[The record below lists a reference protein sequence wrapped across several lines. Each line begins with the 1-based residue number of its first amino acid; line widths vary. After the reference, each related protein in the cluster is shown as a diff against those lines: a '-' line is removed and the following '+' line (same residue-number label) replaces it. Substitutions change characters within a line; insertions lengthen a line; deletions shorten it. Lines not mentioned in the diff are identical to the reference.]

1 MRGPSLPRSIPPLAL
16 AAALALG
23 LSGCGGDTMT
33 AFDAT
38 AYVRG
43 VLDETYKGTW
53 DNAFLDLVDLTDGEA
68 QDAYEAALEEEYR
81 RFAYQFDLNDAALT
95 DETRQAALDL
105 LAQVC
110 ALAQYTVQG
119 ATALD
124 DTRYAVE
131 VSVRPLDLFL
141 QVRSD
146 ALAGFREEF
155 AQTYAGVDLEGL
167 TEEERAELEAE
178 YENQWALGIIGLCE
192 DRLGLAGY
200 GEVERI
206 LVLVAPDDQ
215 GYYSMGDNDFNN
227 LSTLILPY

>member
-1 MRGPSLPRSIPPLAL
+1 MRGAARRLSAL
-16 AAALALG
+16 AAALLLCLG
-23 LSGCGGDTMT
+23 LGACGGETMT
-33 AFDAT
+33 RFDAA
-38 AYVRG
+38 AYVSG

-53 DNAFLDLVDLTDGEA
+53 DNAFLDLVDLTEGEA

-81 RFAYQFDLNDAALT
+81 RFAYQFDLNDDALT

-110 ALAQYTVQG
+110 AKAQYTVQG

-124 DTRYAVE
+124 ETRYAVE
-131 VSVRPLDLFL
+131 VSVRPLDLFV
-141 QVRSD
+141 QVRED
-146 ALAGFREEF
+146 ALDDFRETF

-167 TEEERAELEAE
+167 TAEERAELETE

-192 DRLGLAGY
+192 DRLGLAAY
-200 GEVERI
+200 RDVERI
-206 LVLVAPDDQ
+206 LVLVAPDDE
-215 GYYSMGDNDFNN
+215 GYYTMGDNDFNN